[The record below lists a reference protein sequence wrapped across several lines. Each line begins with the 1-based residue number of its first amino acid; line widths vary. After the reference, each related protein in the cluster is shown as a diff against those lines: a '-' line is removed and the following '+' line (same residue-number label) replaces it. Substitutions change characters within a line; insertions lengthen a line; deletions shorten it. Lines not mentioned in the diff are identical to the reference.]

1 MKEKEQTEQNTGRVR
16 HNLDDLPPLPQAPV
30 PSEGVFASD
39 TSELFELTMSEVDYT
54 QSLLGNRWIGR
65 GQIGLLVGPSGIG
78 KSVVVMQMIAAW
90 SCGKEALG
98 IEPSGGPLSILL
110 IQAEDDKNDLI
121 HMAKGV
127 TAGLGLG
134 PREMEIGAR
143 NNILLTVY
151 NHNGEEF
158 VAQLDKWLCDHQAAA
173 EKGEKPPIDLIIINP
188 VFAYLGDGEANDT
201 LPVRQLLRH
210 GLLPLAVK
218 HRVGILLVHHT
229 PKGNNRDT
237 SKYGAHDFMYAGH
250 GSAEFTNAS
259 RSILSIEPTEEASVF
274 QFIAAKRGAYIGWP
288 QDESSGMYSR
298 FFKHS
303 TNGSLFWQ
311 PADVDDIAAALM
323 PAGCREEDVLTIIGK
338 AASPLIQKEIEAELK
353 INGLK
358 NVRDILPKL
367 LRELVAKK
375 QIFIHPKRE
384 RANRV
389 LDSYSTSRCT
399 ENIPA
404 RVLETVPGD
413 GIGRKEL
420 IISMRGAFKFVPSE
434 IEKAIQ
440 ELEMQK
446 KIRAEAGPRKKILL
460 FRV

>member
-1 MKEKEQTEQNTGRVR
+1 MYQ
-16 HNLDDLPPLPQAPV
+16 PPH
-30 PSEGVFASD
+30 F
-39 TSELFELTMSEVDYT
+39 
-54 QSLLGNRWIGR
+54 
-65 GQIGLLVGPSGIG
+65 QIGSERLH
-78 KSVVVMQMIAAW
+78 W
-90 SCGKEALG
+90 
-98 IEPSGGPLSILL
+98 
-110 IQAEDDKNDLI
+110 
-121 HMAKGV
+121 
-127 TAGLGLG
+127 
-134 PREMEIGAR
+134 
-143 NNILLTVY
+143 
-151 NHNGEEF
+151 
-158 VAQLDKWLCDHQAAA
+158 
-173 EKGEKPPIDLIIINP
+173 
-188 VFAYLGDGEANDT
+188 
-201 LPVRQLLRH
+201 
-210 GLLPLAVK
+210 
-218 HRVGILLVHHT
+218 
-229 PKGNNRDT
+229 
-237 SKYGAHDFMYAGH
+237 YAGH